1 MKNTRIRIAS
11 SLLLVSTLP
20 AIQACV
26 PLIAA
31 TGIGAGALIIAD
43 RRSSGA
49 YIDDES
55 IGWKVEERIVQKFGS
70 ETHVNAVSYNR
81 NVLLIGEVPDAATRA
96 QVGRLAGEVVNVKGV
111 VNEVVIG
118 PASSAK
124 SRANDTYLT
133 SKIKARFVEANK
145 FSANHVRV
153 HASAGTAFLVGI
165 VTRKEADDAAQI
177 AATTSGVEKV
187 VRVFEHIDESQ
198 AQQIDSRPPE
208 DTRKR

>member
-11 SLLLVSTLP
+11 ALLLVSTLP

-81 NVLLIGEVPDAATRA
+81 HVLLIGEVPDAATRA

-133 SKIKARFVEANK
+133 SKVKARFVEANK

-153 HASAGTAFLVGI
+153 HASAGTACLVGI

-187 VRVFEHIDESQ
+187 VRVFEYIDESQ